1 MPATLRDVAERARVS
16 VRTVSNVVSGY
27 EHVSEKMRARV
38 QQAIEELEYRPNPV
52 ARTLRT
58 GRTGLLA
65 LVVPEIDVPYFS
77 ELARDVITAA
87 AEVGYQVM
95 IDQTGHDHDREQDL
109 LRGTDRNM
117 LFDGMLFAPLA
128 TEAELSD
135 VNASQSMPLV
145 LLGEHTFDGRF
156 DHVAIDNVQAA
167 VDATTHLIDIG
178 RTRIAAIGAQP
189 KEHYTTPMQRTE
201 GYARALENNGLA
213 LDPSLVRSADHY
225 SRADGYAAAS
235 SLLTESP
242 RPDAIF
248 CYSDLLAMGAARA
261 VFDAGLRVPEDV
273 AIIGIDDIEEGRY
286 ARPSLSTV
294 SLDTPFIAAQAI
306 ARIAARIDD
315 PGLPA
320 QEIVAPHQL
329 LPRESTGASQLVPD
343 PSADAYAD
351 ADTDA
356 EAVPVSTPAP

>member
-27 EHVSEKMRARV
+27 EHVSDKMRARV
-38 QQAIEELEYRPNPV
+38 QQAIDELGYRPNPV

-128 TEAELSD
+128 TESELSE

-167 VDATTHLIDIG
+167 ADATAHLIEIG

-201 GYARALENNGLA
+201 GYVRALESAGLP

-235 SLLTESP
+235 SLLAESP

-273 AIIGIDDIEEGRY
+273 AIVGIDDIEEGRY

-329 LPRESTGASQLVPD
+329 LPRESTGMAKVVPGL
-343 PSADAYAD
+343 P
-351 ADTDA
+351 
-356 EAVPVSTPAP
+356 AVATPALG

>member
-27 EHVSEKMRARV
+27 EHVSAKMRARV
-38 QQAIEELEYRPNPV
+38 QQAIDELGYRPNPV

-77 ELARDVITAA
+77 ALARDVIRAA
-87 AEVGYQVM
+87 ADVGYQVM
-95 IDQTGHDHDREQDL
+95 IDQTGHDHEREQDL

-128 TEAELSD
+128 TEPELRE
-135 VNASQSMPLV
+135 VNASRSMPLV

-167 VDATTHLIDIG
+167 ADATEHLIAIG
-178 RTRIAAIGAQP
+178 RTRIAAVGAQP
-189 KEHYTTPMQRTE
+189 KEHYATPQQRTE
-201 GYARALENNGLA
+201 GYTKALVRAGLQPE
-213 LDPSLVRSADHY
+213 PSLIRAADHY
-225 SRADGYAAAS
+225 SRADGYSAAS
-235 SLLTESP
+235 SLLSETP
-242 RPDAIF
+242 RLDAIF

-261 VFDAGLRVPEDV
+261 VFDAGLQVPEDI

-294 SLDTPFIAAQAI
+294 SLDTPFIAEHAI

-320 QEIVAPHQL
+320 EEIVAPHLL
-329 LPRESTGASQLVPD
+329 LPRESTGAVDDRRD
-343 PSADAYAD
+343 PTIAN
-351 ADTDA
+351 
-356 EAVPVSTPAP
+356 VGKLMTP